1 LPVHSADVIP
11 SPAPLNLSH
20 VIMLDSVHVS
30 IIPRDCDAAPS
41 RSDNRALIGCAG
53 FPANAVASFE
63 KSGLVAG
70 HRLDSN
76 RPPANVAS

>member
-1 LPVHSADVIP
+1 MTDRVRVA
-11 SPAPLNLSH
+11 
-20 VIMLDSVHVS
+20 
-30 IIPRDCDAAPS
+30 IIPRDSDSTPS

-70 HRLDSN
+70 HLTIQAGLRRTTDVPRDAATTVFERNLA
-76 RPPANVAS
+76 R